1 MKTKNKLNVLSSAV
15 LFSLMSLSS
24 IATAAE
30 WKVEDTLPNNQKGL
44 SLAATMVREEAK
56 TSVSKQTSSTKD
68 TLSLAQ
74 TMVRKDGWLPMGE
87 VVSDMQK
94 IEKEAKNYVSKQ
106 TSATDWNVKDIEKVD
121 VKKQVEKVFADD
133 KSNLVGAVSP
143 TGEGGT
149 ILHNRTGEVVK
160 NRAEEC
166 WFTERKDTS
175 VFKGGNHAELIDCD
189 VIKPI
194 EKQIEKV
201 MEVPVV
207 SEPKFIEETI
217 SLKAKTLFGFGT
229 SELTDTVQLNKIV
242 DKVKES
248 RYLDEVLVEGH
259 TDFMGKEDFNQKL
272 SEKRAMNVAAF
283 LKSHLGLNENSSKI
297 KSVGLGES
305 QAKMT
310 EQCQAEVAKLGK
322 KVSAAKKRAHLI
334 SCIEPDRRVDIK
346 IRTHNIKRVDGL

>member
-15 LFSLMSLSS
+15 LLSLMSLSS

-44 SLAATMVREEAK
+44 SLAATMVHEEAK
-56 TSVSKQTSSTKD
+56 IYVDKQTSGTKD
-68 TLSLAQ
+68 TFGLAQ
-74 TMVRKDGWLPMGE
+74 TMVRDDK
-87 VVSDMQK
+87 
-94 IEKEAKNYVSKQ
+94 
-106 TSATDWNVKDIEKVD
+106 TSPTDWNVKDIEKVD

-194 EKQIEKV
+194 EKQIEKA